1 MGIFLKLIGGNKN
14 LTRDSKMRLVEL
26 SKSPRLFNYIINR
39 VMFSALNKF
48 SNAIL
53 IILLLESQMIPKFT
67 LNDVIMTP

>member
-26 SKSPRLFNYIINR
+26 SKSPRLFNYIING

-53 IILLLESQMIPKFT
+53 IIPLLESQMIPEFT

>member
-14 LTRDSKMRLVEL
+14 LTRGSKMRLNEL
-26 SKSPRLFNYIINR
+26 SKSPRLLNYIING

-53 IILLLESQMIPKFT
+53 IIPLLENQMIPKFT